1 MTNRLTIGQRTSP
14 SSSPRNSPRQDA
26 PPPRPETPT
35 PPNLA
40 LQTRT
45 LNRQSVVRRMP
56 LTQRDPSSPEKTGTR
71 FEAGS
76 GDAVR
81 RLPSNGFSSTRTSR
95 TLQKRLEH
103 KEPTVTGEP
112 VRSVPV
118 ISSAKAR
125 KYRERLAERSTQL
138 AAAKAARVPTEVLT
152 EEDIVSL
159 IAEADLYASD
169 EEGRY
174 RVKEASGMLRGKNG
188 ATQALSAYLQPCAE
202 RHLNSQAL
210 TAIDTSLAWP
220 MATDNATKLDTKTLD
235 AWPDQLGALCT
246 TIDNYALLA
255 ARFIRSMPD
264 GMTRIRAGTLPFV
277 EARFPDQTENNS
289 RRLDGALIW
298 CPLLAPFNDIQA
310 AAMEVA
316 PHLKAYISFCN
327 MVLQKL
333 VFGLEVEGLDEMPE
347 ALQAAIGRARRSIAM
362 EMQDKL
368 HPGTH

>member
-1 MTNRLTIGQRTSP
+1 
-14 SSSPRNSPRQDA
+14 
-26 PPPRPETPT
+26 
-35 PPNLA
+35 
-40 LQTRT
+40 
-45 LNRQSVVRRMP
+45 MP
-56 LTQRDPSSPEKTGTR
+56 LMPLAPRDPSSPEKPGTT
-71 FEAGS
+71 FEPGCD
-76 GDAVR
+76 DAVR
-81 RLPSNGFSSTRTSR
+81 RTPSNRFPSARTSR
-95 TLQKRLEH
+95 TLQQRLKH
-103 KEPTVTGEP
+103 NEPAVNGEP

-118 ISSAKAR
+118 ISGTKAR
-125 KYRERLAERSTQL
+125 KYRDALAERRDQL
-138 AAAKAARVPTEVLT
+138 SARKADRLATEVRT
-152 EEDIVSL
+152 EEEIIRL
-159 IAEADLYASD
+159 IGAEDLYACD
-169 EEGRY
+169 TEDRY
-174 RVKEASGMLRGKNG
+174 LVKEASGMLRGDNG
-188 ATQALSAYLQPCAE
+188 ATRALSAYLQPCAE

-235 AWPDQLGALCT
+235 AWPDQLDALCT

-298 CPLLAPFNDIQA
+298 RSLLTPFNDVQA
-310 AAMEVA
+310 AAMDVA

-333 VFGLEVEGLDEMPE
+333 VFGMEVDGFNEMPE
-347 ALQAAIGRARRSIAM
+347 ALQAAIVRARRTIAT

-368 HPGTH
+368 HAGTD

>member
-1 MTNRLTIGQRTSP
+1 MN
-14 SSSPRNSPRQDA
+14 
-26 PPPRPETPT
+26 
-35 PPNLA
+35 
-40 LQTRT
+40 
-45 LNRQSVVRRMP
+45 
-56 LTQRDPSSPEKTGTR
+56 
-71 FEAGS
+71 
-76 GDAVR
+76 
-81 RLPSNGFSSTRTSR
+81 
-95 TLQKRLEH
+95 
-103 KEPTVTGEP
+103 GEP

-118 ISSAKAR
+118 ISGTKAR
-125 KYRERLAERSTQL
+125 KYRDALAERRDQL
-138 AAAKAARVPTEVLT
+138 SARKADRLATEVRT
-152 EEDIVSL
+152 EEEIIRL
-159 IAEADLYASD
+159 IGAEDLYACD
-169 EEGRY
+169 TEDRY
-174 RVKEASGMLRGKNG
+174 LVKEASGMLRGDNG
-188 ATQALSAYLQPCAE
+188 ATRALSAYLQPCAE

-235 AWPDQLGALCT
+235 AWPDQLDALCT

-298 CPLLAPFNDIQA
+298 RSLLTPFNDVQA
-310 AAMEVA
+310 AAMDVA

-333 VFGLEVEGLDEMPE
+333 VFGMEVDGFNEMPE
-347 ALQAAIGRARRSIAM
+347 ALQAAIVRARRTIAT

-368 HPGTH
+368 HAGTD